1 MPSFKYT
8 AKDINGK
15 KVSGTVNSTDENELY
30 SLLKTKGLYLLDS
43 EEVRKK
49 RNTSRLGSKDVAYFC
64 RQLGTLL
71 NSGISLVRSLT
82 IMVNQ
87 EDASANI
94 KNIISDMLISLKG
107 GESLSYAMIQ
117 QGSAFPI
124 LLVNMVKAA
133 EMNGTLDTTI
143 LRMADFY
150 TKDMKLN
157 NKVKGAM
164 VLSLI
169 HI

>member
-87 EDASANI
+87 EDASAI
-94 KNIISDMLISLKG
+94 CYGMGDGLDEVKKASAAQKNL
-107 GESLSYAMIQ
+107 
-117 QGSAFPI
+117 
-124 LLVNMVKAA
+124 
-133 EMNGTLDTTI
+133 
-143 LRMADFY
+143 
-150 TKDMKLN
+150 
-157 NKVKGAM
+157 
-164 VLSLI
+164 VLSPAAL
-169 HI
+169 